1 MSNKK
6 VSFFWICIF
15 VQIDLTFFI
24 HFKHVW
30 MLYPKKKTK
39 VSVPND
45 LNFKY
50 VRRFWKIWIFSRNI
64 IIFCFIYSLFFIFWL
79 FVTIIIIFYLNGCWT
94 WKGFGFVLE
103 KKKKHIFNCLSNERY
118 VSEQLLLL
126 REYIRK
132 WLTLCTGSL

>member
-1 MSNKK
+1 MPFFSSFPNLKKMSNKK

-30 MLYPKKKTK
+30 MLYPKKKKTK

-50 VRRFWKIWIFSRNI
+50 VRRFWQIWIFSRNI
-64 IIFCFIYSLFFIFWL
+64 INFCFIYSLFFIFWL

-103 KKKKHIFNCLSNERY
+103 KKKSISLI
-118 VSEQLLLL
+118 VSQMRSMFLNN
-126 REYIRK
+126 YYY
-132 WLTLCTGSL
+132 